1 MKTLLTIFALTLFAT
16 STHAQ
21 APARYMPNADASSF
35 RGAVNNP
42 QPVKTAAVP
51 NYRPQR
57 IQIAA
62 YSQQPR
68 IPTYSDAAFRDAR
81 VNIPRNNIRMPR
93 SFRIDWNPA
102 GRTPR

>member
-1 MKTLLTIFALTLFAT
+1 MKTLLTVLTVMLFAA
-16 STHAQ
+16 SAQ
-21 APARYMPNADASSF
+21 AEAPARYMPSANAPAF

-42 QPVKTAAVP
+42 QPVQHASVP
-51 NYRPQR
+51 RYRPER

-62 YSQQPR
+62 LSNQPR

-81 VNIPRNNIRMPR
+81 VNIPRNTIRMPR

>member
-1 MKTLLTIFALTLFAT
+1 MKTLLTIFAISLFAANAC
-16 STHAQ
+16 AQ
-21 APARYMPNADASSF
+21 APARYMPRADAPTF

-42 QPVKTAAVP
+42 QPVKQAAVP

-62 YSQQPR
+62 LSNQPR
-68 IPTYSDAAFRDAR
+68 IPTYSDASFRDAR
-81 VNIPRNNIRMPR
+81 VVIPRNNIRMLR